1 MGTMAVMMP
10 LAMPMA
16 TTMGMSVALVSAAVF
31 GGSIFGDHA
40 SPISDTTIM
49 SCTTTGCDVM
59 DHIKT
64 QLPYVLSYAGLA
76 LICYLVAGFISM

>member
-10 LAMPMA
+10 LAVPMA
-16 TTMGMSVALVSAAVF
+16 LEMGISIPLISATVF

-59 DHIKT
+59 DHIRT
-64 QLPYVLSYAGLA
+64 QLPYVMSYAVLA
-76 LICYLVAGFISM
+76 LLGYLILGFAGI